1 MNGYERNDAEL
12 KRLLRTASG
21 QIEGVVKMID
31 EKKYCID
38 ISNQIMSNQIMAAQA
53 ILAKVN
59 KEILNAH
66 LSTCVVNSVK
76 EGDASAKLKEMSKIL
91 DKIVR

>member
-1 MNGYERNDAEL
+1 MKGYERNDAEL
-12 KRLLRTASG
+12 VRLLRTAAG

-38 ISNQIMSNQIMAAQA
+38 ISNQIMAAQA

>member
-1 MNGYERNDAEL
+1 MKGYERNDAEFV
-12 KRLLRTASG
+12 RLLRTAAG
-21 QIEGVVKMID
+21 QIEGVVRMID

-38 ISNQIMSNQIMAAQA
+38 ISNQIMATQA

-59 KEILNAH
+59 KEVLNAH
-66 LSTCVVNSVK
+66 LRTCVVDSVK
-76 EGDASAKLKEMSKIL
+76 AGDAGDKLEELSKVL

>member
-1 MNGYERNDAEL
+1 MKGYERNDAEL
-12 KRLLRTASG
+12 VRLLRTASG

-38 ISNQIMSNQIMAAQA
+38 ISNQIMAAQA

>member
-1 MNGYERNDAEL
+1 MKGYERNDAEL

-38 ISNQIMSNQIMAAQA
+38 ISNQIMAAQA

>member
-38 ISNQIMSNQIMAAQA
+38 ISNQIMAAQA

>member
-1 MNGYERNDAEL
+1 MKADHQKIKRQL
-12 KRLLRTASG
+12 KIAKG
-21 QIEGVVKMID
+21 QIDGIIKMID
-31 EKKYCID
+31 EDRYCID
-38 ISNQIMSNQIMAAQA
+38 IYNQINATRA

>member
-1 MNGYERNDAEL
+1 MKGYERNDAEL
-12 KRLLRTASG
+12 VRLLKTAAG
-21 QIEGVVKMID
+21 QIEGVVRMID

-38 ISNQIMSNQIMAAQA
+38 ISNQIMAAQA

>member
-21 QIEGVVKMID
+21 QIEGVVRMID

-38 ISNQIMSNQIMAAQA
+38 ISNQIMAAQA

>member
-1 MNGYERNDAEL
+1 MKGYERNDAEL
-12 KRLLRTASG
+12 VRLLRTAAG

-38 ISNQIMSNQIMAAQA
+38 ISNQIMATQA

>member
-1 MNGYERNDAEL
+1 MKGYERNDAEL
-12 KRLLRTASG
+12 VRLLKTAAG

-38 ISNQIMSNQIMAAQA
+38 ISNQIMAAQA

>member
-12 KRLLRTASG
+12 KRLLRTAAG

-38 ISNQIMSNQIMAAQA
+38 ISNQIMAAQA

-59 KEILNAH
+59 KEVLNAH

-76 EGDASAKLKEMSKIL
+76 EGDASEKLKEMSKIL

>member
-12 KRLLRTASG
+12 VRLLRTAAG

-38 ISNQIMSNQIMAAQA
+38 ISNQIMAAQA

>member
-1 MNGYERNDAEL
+1 
-12 KRLLRTASG
+12 
-21 QIEGVVKMID
+21 
-31 EKKYCID
+31 
-38 ISNQIMSNQIMAAQA
+38 MAAQA